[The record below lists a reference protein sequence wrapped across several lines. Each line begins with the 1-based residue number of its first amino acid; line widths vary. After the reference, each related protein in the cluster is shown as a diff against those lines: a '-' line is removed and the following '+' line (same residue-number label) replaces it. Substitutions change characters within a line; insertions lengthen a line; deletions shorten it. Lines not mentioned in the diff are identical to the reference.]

1 MRALSLTTSDQ
12 TSREPNDEIIG
23 TLEGDVV
30 ITRALL
36 AKHDVPCP
44 RYTSYP
50 PADRF
55 TPSFGES
62 DFRAA
67 LTRAATRP
75 DAPLSL
81 YVHLPFCAT
90 MCGYCGCNVVIS
102 KSEEKRTAY
111 LDRVLL
117 EIDRAASALGSR
129 TTVDEIH
136 LGGGTPSAFPPEE
149 IARLLAHIEDRFFVR
164 TGAEIAMEVD
174 PRRTSQEMIVELSEV
189 GINRLSMGVQDFD
202 PEVQRAIGRIQ
213 SSAQTEA
220 VIAGARQGR
229 MRSVNIDL
237 IYGLPLQ
244 TRERFAKTVAH
255 SIALSPDRIALFSFA
270 YVPQSR
276 PTQKRID
283 KTELPSSIEKMRL
296 FLDAR
301 RAFLDAG
308 YVAIGMDHFA
318 RPDDP
323 LAVAARE
330 GKLTRSFQGY
340 GVLRDADIVG
350 FGMSAISD
358 VGSAYAQNESRLPDY
373 DRRLDAGDIPV
384 ARGVTLTLDDERRR
398 FVIRELMCNFAID
411 ESAVRARF
419 DVGFEAFGD
428 ALERMQRAADDGLA
442 VVKTG
447 RIEVTKLGRFFV
459 RNVASAFDSGLVAGA
474 NVPYARAV

>member
-1 MRALSLTTSDQ
+1 MTTAAARAGDLGASVSGD
-12 TSREPNDEIIG
+12 DIIG
-23 TLEGDVV
+23 TADDGVV
-30 ITRALL
+30 ITRSLL
-36 AKHDVPCP
+36 TKYDVPCP

-55 TPSFGES
+55 STSFGES

-67 LTRAATRP
+67 VERAGARV

-90 MCGYCGCNVVIS
+90 MCAYCGCNVVIS

-111 LDRVLL
+111 LDRVLQ
-117 EIDRAASALGSR
+117 EIDRVALALDDR
-129 TTVDEIH
+129 KIVDEIH
-136 LGGGTPSAFPPEE
+136 LGGGTPSSYPPDE

-174 PRRTSQEMIVELSEV
+174 PRRASQEMIVELSEV

-202 PEVQRAIGRIQ
+202 PEVQRAIGRVQ
-213 SSAQTEA
+213 SAASTEA
-220 VIAGARQGR
+220 VLAGARQGR
-229 MRSVNIDL
+229 MRSANIDL

-255 SIALSPDRIALFSFA
+255 TIALAPDRIALFSFA

-276 PTQKRID
+276 PTQKRINASD
-283 KTELPSSIEKMRL
+283 LPSSIEKMRL

-323 LAVAARE
+323 LAVAARDK
-330 GKLTRSFQGY
+330 KLTRSFQGY
-340 GVLRDADIVG
+340 GVHRSADIVG
-350 FGMSAISD
+350 VGMSAISD
-358 VGSAYAQNESRLPDY
+358 VGGAYAQNESRLPDY
-373 DRRLDAGDIPV
+373 ERRLDRGDIPV
-384 ARGVTLTLDDERRR
+384 ARGITLSLDDERRR
-398 FVIRELMCNFAID
+398 FAIQELMCNFVID
-411 ESAVRARF
+411 ESRVRERY
-419 DVGFEAFGD
+419 DVGFDAFGD
-428 ALERMQRAADDGLA
+428 ALERMQGACDDGLA
-442 VVKTG
+442 VITDG

-459 RNVASAFDSGLVAGA
+459 RNVASAFDNGLIAGA
-474 NVPYARAV
+474 TVPYARAV